1 MKAKYNGDSV
11 FVSHVSADLNYA
23 IVTKNK
29 DKVSGQFKVDIV
41 NLKGLTNNDL
51 FKLTKFNY
59 GDVCEGTSISSSETQ
74 L

>member
-1 MKAKYNGDSV
+1 MKAKHNGDSV
-11 FVSHVSADLNYA
+11 FVTYVSADLSYT

-41 NLKGLTNNDL
+41 NLTGLNNNEL
-51 FKLTKFNY
+51 FKLAKFNY
-59 GDVCEGTSISSSETQ
+59 TNILETGE

>member
-11 FVSHVSADLNYA
+11 FVTYVSADLSYA
-23 IVTKNK
+23 LVTKNK
-29 DKVSGQFKVDIV
+29 DKVSGQFKVDVV
-41 NLKGLTNNDL
+41 NLTGLTNNDL

-59 GDVCEGTSISSSETQ
+59 GDVCEGNNN

>member
-1 MKAKYNGDSV
+1 MKAKHNGDSV
-11 FVSHVSADLNYA
+11 FVTYVAADLSYA

-41 NLKGLTNNDL
+41 NLTGLNNNEL
-51 FKLTKFNY
+51 FKLAKFRYDDN
-59 GDVCEGTSISSSETQ
+59 VCERNNK

>member
-1 MKAKYNGDSV
+1 MKAKHNGDSV
-11 FVSHVSADLNYA
+11 FVTYVSADLSYA

-41 NLKGLTNNDL
+41 NLKGLNNNEL
-51 FKLTKFNY
+51 FKLAKFNHNNILEM
-59 GDVCEGTSISSSETQ
+59 GE

>member
-11 FVSHVSADLNYA
+11 FVTYVSADLSYA

-29 DKVSGQFKVDIV
+29 DKVSNQFKVDIV
-41 NLKGLTNNDL
+41 NLTGLTNNDL

-59 GDVCEGTSISSSETQ
+59 GDVCEGNSSNSSC
-74 L
+74 

>member
-11 FVSHVSADLNYA
+11 FVTYASADLSYA

-41 NLKGLTNNDL
+41 NLTGLTNNDL

-59 GDVCEGTSISSSETQ
+59 GDVCEENSINS
-74 L
+74 

>member
-1 MKAKYNGDSV
+1 MKAKHSGDSV
-11 FVSHVSADLNYA
+11 FVTYVSADLSYA

-41 NLKGLTNNDL
+41 NLTGLNNNEL
-51 FKLTKFNY
+51 FKLAKFRYDDN
-59 GDVCEGTSISSSETQ
+59 VCERNNK